1 MANFTVTRIG
11 ADNGGVDKTALFL
24 KVFSGEVLK
33 TFEEMNVMKPLH
45 TVRTIQSGKS
55 AQFIYHGTTTAAYH
69 TPGTE
74 LLGNSVNASERVI
87 NIDGLLVANV
97 SVADID
103 EAMAHYDV
111 RGEYASLLGR
121 ALAKKYDQQ
130 LCNLA
135 VLAARASAT
144 ISGNSGGSTLTN
156 AAFETDGEAIAD
168 GLFDA
173 AQALDEKDVPREDR
187 YLVLRPSQYYKL
199 ARATKVLNRDWDGA
213 GSFSKGKVLE
223 VAGIKVIESN
233 NLPSTNVSADSP
245 APNNTYHADFTN
257 TMGVVFHKSAIGTV
271 QLMDIAVETER
282 SVRHQ
287 ASIMVGK
294 IACGHGILRPEGSI
308 ELKKA

>member
-33 TFEEMNVMKPLH
+33 TFEETNVMKPLH
-45 TVRTIQSGKS
+45 MVRTIASGKS

-69 TPGTE
+69 TPGNE

-87 NIDGLLVANV
+87 SIDGLLVANV

-103 EAMAHYDV
+103 ELMAHYDV
-111 RGEYASLLGR
+111 RAEYASLLGR

-130 LCNLA
+130 LCQLA

-144 ISGNSGGSTLTN
+144 ITGNSGGSTLTN
-156 AAFETDGEAIAD
+156 AAFETDGEALAD

-173 AQALDEKDVPREDR
+173 AQALDEKDVPSEDR
-187 YLVLRPSQYYKL
+187 FLVLRPAQYYKL
-199 ARATKVLNRDWDGA
+199 ARATKVLNKDWDGA

-245 APNNTYHADFTN
+245 APVNTYHGDFSN

-271 QLMDIAVETER
+271 QLMDIGVETER

-294 IACGHGILRPEGSI
+294 IACGHGILRPESSI